1 MNALIKRIRRSS
13 RLLNFLTLIA
23 AALLAFLLGG
33 IMLVLLGA
41 NPFTALKIMVIGS
54 FGNLN
59 AFANTVIKTTPLLFV
74 GLGICI
80 SFRAGVLN
88 IGGEGQLVVGAIAAS
103 SLALALPDCPGWLL
117 ITICILAGGL
127 AGAIWGGIA
136 GVLKAYF
143 RVNEVLSTIML
154 NYIATYLMNYLLRG
168 CMMDPMQVK
177 MCSFIPQTAR
187 LPRAAFLPGLVPSY
201 LHIGIL
207 IGILFAVLVYIF
219 IWRTTIGFR
228 LRVTGENQRAARGA
242 GINTRRYMVLA
253 ILLSG
258 ALAGVGGS
266 IEILGVHH
274 RMFTDGSAFGFTGM
288 SGYYGIVAA
297 LFGQLNPLGT
307 IPASFFLGAILTG
320 GNKIQRFLQVPSS
333 LLVVLSGLIVLFVVG
348 SEIFRRRQAER
359 AELEAE
365 KEAGFQ
371 RVDDTDFEESG

>member
-1 MNALIKRIRRSS
+1 
-13 RLLNFLTLIA
+13 
-23 AALLAFLLGG
+23 
-33 IMLVLLGA
+33 
-41 NPFTALKIMVIGS
+41 
-54 FGNLN
+54 
-59 AFANTVIKTTPLLFV
+59 
-74 GLGICI
+74 
-80 SFRAGVLN
+80 VLN
-88 IGGEGQLVVGAIAAS
+88 VGGEGQLVVGAIAAS
-103 SLALALPDCPGWLL
+103 SLALALPDYPGWLL
-117 ITICILAGGL
+117 IILCILAGGL

-187 LPRAAFLPGLVPSY
+187 LPKAAFLPGLIPAH

-228 LRVTGENQRAARGA
+228 IRVTGENPRAARGA
-242 GINTRRYMVLA
+242 GINTKRYMIVA

-348 SEIFRRRQAER
+348 SEILRRRQSER

-365 KEAGFQ
+365 KEAGFK
-371 RVDDTDFEESG
+371 RADDSDFEESGQDGEEP